1 MYEVSTETLFLG
13 RQDAMQRQALV
24 PLAEFMR
31 GRAARG
37 AGTQLLELACGTG
50 RFASFIKARP
60 DRARHRSA
68 GSAPSFV
75 LVAHQGGQAHGNA
88 VWRGPGQLCYPRLCL
103 PPGRQCA
110 VAGSG
115 L

>member
-31 GRAARG
+31 GRAPRG

-60 DRARHRSA
+60 ERARRRSA
-68 GSAPSFV
+68 GSVPSF
-75 LVAHQGGQAHGNA
+75 
-88 VWRGPGQLCYPRLCL
+88 
-103 PPGRQCA
+103 CA
-110 VAGSG
+110 CRASRWPSSRKCCSARP
-115 L
+115 